1 MLRDFVCFRKF
12 ELNVIQMSKLDL
24 ERKDI
29 RFRRECIEI
38 NDSYAFWQAYCPQLA
53 PFASFCL
60 TVSRLNSPKIS
71 SPPAFFRPLGGENLD
86 LLGKSAFSFDL
97 Q

>member
-53 PFASFCL
+53 PLCKLLPHGLKAKLAQNFVTSSLFQASWRRKL
-60 TVSRLNSPKIS
+60 GTAWEVSLFI
-71 SPPAFFRPLGGENLD
+71 
-86 LLGKSAFSFDL
+86 
-97 Q
+97 